1 MWMLLS
7 DHLLMC
13 QADIGLPDNH
23 CEVTN
28 DNATATKHTKLDQD
42 SSLIFAHSGPR
53 AVRFIYDWIAL
64 HKHDLHRQDGLIRH
78 DQVSR

>member
-1 MWMLLS
+1 MFLS
-7 DHLLMC
+7 EHLLTLW

-42 SSLIFAHSGPR
+42 CSLIFAQSGPR

-64 HKHDLHRQDGLIRH
+64 YKNDLHRQDGLIRH
-78 DQVSR
+78 DQVSQ